1 MIMTIE
7 QTQRVYVN
15 DAPRVTPPLVASLI
29 NDRNM
34 LKYKLLIESVSSFGA
49 LFKTL
54 VLGGLYGFSYLK
66 LISLSS

>member
-1 MIMTIE
+1 M
-7 QTQRVYVN
+7 
-15 DAPRVTPPLVASLI
+15 ASLI

-49 LFKTL
+49 LLKTR
-54 VLGGLYGFSYLK
+54 VLGGLSGFSYLK